1 MRLSICF
8 LLISLSFLTYGQQT
22 RSVSGTVQDTAQL
35 NLEGVN
41 VRLISVSDTLSTI
54 TDDGGNFYFDRVTS
68 PEFRLVFSLLGFQLQ
83 DNFYR
88 VNPLY
93 LNNQLITVMLKP
105 QRNILKEVV
114 VFARPIEIKGDTVQY
129 NTAAYQVA
137 EGALLEELLKKLQGV
152 DVKRSGKVV
161 AHGVPVSRIKVNNKD
176 FFGGD
181 VLTATRNLPAE
192 IIENV
197 QIIDDYGDQANFT
210 GIKSSSPEKII
221 NITIKEDRNRGMF
234 GQVTTGVGTDHR
246 YLGSISAN
254 SFDNERQLSVLGSV
268 NNTNAS
274 LFSFGDITGAG
285 GRESTSSD
293 LSSMIEMDD
302 GINKTNSIGM
312 NFRNTLSDKIT
323 MYGGYVYVNRTNETE
338 GTTDITSNFQSGV
351 IVNEET
357 RDLHSESDQ
366 HSLVWNIESRLS
378 DRTYLKI
385 SPNLR
390 YQTSDSDSDGSSL
403 IESGLLTTSRQIW
416 GVDESFSPRGE
427 LDMLFNHRFKKEGRR
442 FSMTVHGNLSEDD
455 KENSVSEAN
464 IHIDSSYAD
473 PLRKIERYSQS
484 LFNDRD
490 VKNFSLHASY
500 IEPIS
505 EKSLVEVNFEHIY
518 ASYKNSRKTFNIGNY
533 SSNLPISD
541 STVLDYAYQYQ
552 LNRVGFNFQY
562 NDDRTT
568 YTIGFG
574 LQPTRLTG
582 YYTHKRDTA
591 TNRQYMNFVPSLR
604 VAYKINK
611 FSNFSVYYQGRNNH
625 PDFAQIQPVQDR
637 TNSQNIIFGNPLL
650 KSEFINQISLQYRS
664 FALKSGNSFF
674 SSLTFQNI
682 KDKIVVNRVS
692 VPNTTKQTTSF
703 QNTSG
708 YFDANAY
715 YLYSLSLIEEV
726 LNVNFSG
733 SAIYTNNISYI
744 NFQRNKG
751 RYLVYTQGLQTS
763 FMQDD
768 WLDLDFRGSYT
779 LNHTSNSLVSLHDNI
794 ASTWMVGLG
803 GKTYFGK
810 WAFSFDISQ
819 NVNNGYSDFVSANP
833 TLLNAYFERTF
844 LKNNRGVLR
853 IQAYD
858 LFNQNTGVSHDV
870 YGNNTYQTRNNRLG
884 RYFLVSFN
892 FRLQR
897 FPDLK

>member
-1 MRLSICF
+1 MRFSICF
-8 LLISLSFLTYGQQT
+8 FLISLSFLSYGQQT
-22 RSVSGTVQDTAQL
+22 RSVSGTVQDTANV
-35 NLEGVN
+35 NLDGVT
-41 VRLISVSDTLSTI
+41 VRLVSVSDTLTTT
-54 TDDGGNFYFDRVTS
+54 TDADGTFYFDRVTS
-68 PEFRLVFSLLGFQLQ
+68 SEFRLVFSLFGFQLQ

-93 LNNQLITVMLKP
+93 LTNQLITVILQP

-114 VFARPIEIKGDTVQY
+114 VFAVPIEIRGDTVQY
-129 NTAAYQVA
+129 NAAAYQYG

-152 DVKRSGKVV
+152 EVKRSGRVV
-161 AHGVPVSRIKVNNKD
+161 AHGVPVSRIKVNNKE

-210 GIKSSSPEKII
+210 GIKNSSPEKII

-234 GQVTTGVGTDHR
+234 GQVTTGLGTDHR
-246 YLGSISAN
+246 YIGSVSAN
-254 SFDNERQLSVLGSV
+254 SFDNDKQLSVLGSV

-285 GRESTSSD
+285 GRESSSSD

-302 GINKTNSIGM
+302 GINRTNSVGM
-312 NFRNTLSDKIT
+312 NFRNTLSEKIT
-323 MYGGYVYVNRTNETE
+323 MYGGYVFVNRTNETY
-338 GTTDITSNFQSGV
+338 GTTDITSNFQSGA
-351 IVNEET
+351 IVSEET
-357 RDLHSESDQ
+357 SNLHSVNDR
-366 HSLVWNIESRLS
+366 HSLTWNVESKLS

-385 SPNLR
+385 SPTLT
-390 YQTSDSDSDGSSL
+390 YQTNDGDSDGVSTV
-403 IESGLLTTSRQIW
+403 ENGLLTTSGQISSI
-416 GVDESFSPRGE
+416 DESFTPRGE
-427 LDMLFNHRFKKEGRR
+427 LDMFFNHRFKKEGRR
-442 FSMTVHGNLSEDD
+442 FSMTVHGDLSEDD
-455 KENSVSEAN
+455 KENSVSEYN
-464 IHIDSSYAD
+464 VHIDSSYAA
-473 PLRKIERYSQS
+473 PLRRIERYSQS

-490 VKNFSLHASY
+490 VKNFSLRASY
-500 IEPIS
+500 IEPIG
-505 EKSLVEVNFEHIY
+505 EKSLIEINYEHTY
-518 ASYKNSRKTFNIGNY
+518 ASYKNSRKTFNIGSFGANT
-533 SSNLPISD
+533 PVSD
-541 STVLDYAYQYQ
+541 STILDYAYQYQ
-552 LNRVGFNFQY
+552 LNRAGFNFQY

-574 LQPTRLTG
+574 LQPTRLVG
-582 YYTHKRDTA
+582 YYTHSPDTA
-591 TNRQYMNFVPSLR
+591 TNKNYLNFVPSLR

-611 FSNFSVYYQGRNNH
+611 FSNFSIHYQGRNNQ

-650 KSEFINQISLQYRS
+650 KSEFINQLSLQYRS

-692 VPNTTKQTTSF
+692 VPNTTKQWTSY

-744 NFQRNKG
+744 NFQKNKG
-751 RYLVYTQGLQTS
+751 RYLVYTQGLQAS
-763 FMQDD
+763 VMQDD
-768 WLDLDFRGSYT
+768 WLDIDFRGSYT
-779 LNHTSNSLVSLHDNI
+779 LNHTSNSLVSLHDNV
-794 ASTWMVGLG
+794 ASTWMFGVG

-819 NVNNGYSDFVSANP
+819 RVNNGYSDFINANP

-844 LKNNRGVLR
+844 LKNNRGAIR

-858 LFNQNTGVSHDV
+858 LFNQNTGFSHDV
-870 YGNNTYQTRNNRLG
+870 YGNETYQTRNNRLG
-884 RYFLVSFN
+884 RYFLVSLN
-892 FRLQR
+892 FRLQK